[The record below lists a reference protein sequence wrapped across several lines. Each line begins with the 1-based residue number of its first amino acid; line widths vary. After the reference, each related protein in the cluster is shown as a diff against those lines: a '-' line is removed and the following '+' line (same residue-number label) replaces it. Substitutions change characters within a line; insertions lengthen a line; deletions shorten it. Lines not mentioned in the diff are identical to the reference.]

1 MEFTTFVRKPFTV
14 EAVQITEKNIR
25 DIAPLV
31 GTIQVDDGQ
40 VWIQVDRKK
49 VPVLSEVEP
58 GYWMTKVDG
67 KIRCYSDRVFR
78 EQFTPITPEIRQW
91 MDYLNQQTTGAEEAT
106 LNSG

>member
-14 EAVQITEKNIR
+14 EAVQITHDNIR

-31 GTIQVDDGQ
+31 GIIQVEDGR
-40 VWIQVDRKK
+40 VWIRVDRKK
-49 VPVLSEVEP
+49 VPVLSEVEV

-67 KIRCYSDRVFR
+67 KIRCYSDNVFR
-78 EQFTPITPEIRQW
+78 EQFTPITPEIQQW
-91 MDYLNQQTTGAEEAT
+91 MDYLNQQTTRAEEAT